1 MKKLLVIIITT
12 ICFSCRSYNVTE
24 NSATCLLFPKHHP
37 ALIFKK
43 AGNCIIDTIINDT
56 IKENYVLLN
65 ILKINHRYAK
75 VEVQYTLS
83 EKREIGW
90 IEKKHLGIYPVST
103 PIIYLYSSP
112 QKGSNICDSLIDAN
126 WGKLLTIDKHRKG
139 WLYIKN
145 ELHHGWMAPN
155 DQCSNPY
162 SSCN

>member
-1 MKKLLVIIITT
+1 MLIIIITVF
-12 ICFSCRSYNVTE
+12 CFSCCSHNVTE
-24 NSATCLLFPKHHP
+24 RRATCLLVPRHHP
-37 ALIFKK
+37 VHIFKK
-43 AGNCIIDTIINDT
+43 AGKNIIDTIINDT
-56 IKENYVLLN
+56 IKEDYVLLN
-65 ILKINHRYAK
+65 IIRTNYRYAK

-90 IEKKHLGIYPVST
+90 IEKKYLGIYPVSA

-112 QKGSNICDSLIDAN
+112 RRDSNICDSIKDAN
-126 WGKLLTIDKHRKG
+126 WGELLNVDKHNKG

-145 ELHHGWMAPN
+145 KLYNGWMAPN